1 MPRRALSQLPS
12 GMTLT
17 PATASSALFSAA
29 TGFCFRQRRPERVEC
44 GRHGLSIQR
53 TFRGAIQCI
62 DHGGDMLGYRAAA
75 PANDGGAC
83 IPCIA
88 N

>member
-29 TGFCFRQRRPERVEC
+29 TGFCFRPGRAEC

-62 DHGGDMLGYRAAA
+62 DHGGDMLGCRAAA
-75 PANDGGAC
+75 PANDGGPASR
-83 IPCIA
+83 A
-88 N
+88 